1 MIRSLFSL
9 CVAVL
14 LYASWHAPAAGAAT
28 TSLSRPS
35 QQHQVW
41 FKGTQYELNVYR
53 IYGRRP
59 GKTMLI
65 IGGIQG
71 DEPGGF
77 LSADLY
83 VDTHLNRGD
92 LIVIPRANFKSVILY
107 QRGPDGDMNR
117 QFHKR
122 HNGTLQPSF
131 IGVVQVIQDL
141 MAESDIF
148 LNLHDGRGFYHPTYL
163 DENRNP
169 QRFGQSIV
177 IDTNEF
183 ICRDTGKK
191 IELAATAAQV
201 LTDINDRIENTEHQ
215 LHLFN
220 TRTDI
225 GTDYIASEMKKT
237 ATWFALTQHCIPS
250 FGIES
255 SKDLPTTELK
265 VRYHNDAINAF
276 MAHYGIMPDFPPLL
290 LPPPTWSYLLFSI
303 NDEIKTVFPGKQIF
317 ARPGDIISIKHV
329 EANYQRGITCDL
341 KNIGN
346 MNDLGHDF
354 VLTSPTKLVIRKD
367 QRVIGTIDIL
377 LVADA
382 EKSVAGWQLAL
393 TVNGKNFTISD
404 KNTLTL
410 RRKDIVI
417 LKRAYN
423 SADVGST
430 PLLNFKGFVPS
441 DVNINTGDDGN
452 HPIVL
457 DDSLM
462 KRFSVGGNGRR
473 WPIVATKNGTT
484 VAHFYIETE

>member
-1 MIRSLFSL
+1 MIRSLLSL
-9 CVAVL
+9 CAAISL
-14 LYASWHAPAAGAAT
+14 CASCPAAAADAAT
-28 TSLSRPS
+28 SLTRPS
-35 QQHQVW
+35 QQHHVW
-41 FKGTQYELNVYR
+41 FKGSPYELNVYR

-83 VDTHLNRGD
+83 VDMRLNRGD
-92 LIVIPRANFKSVILY
+92 LIVIPRANLKSVILY

-131 IGVVQVIQDL
+131 TGVVQVIQDL

-148 LNLHDGRGFYHPTYL
+148 LNLHDGRGFYHPTYMN
-163 DENRNP
+163 EHRNP
-169 QRFGQSIV
+169 KRFGQSIV
-177 IDTNEF
+177 IDTDEF
-183 ICRDTGKK
+183 LCRDTGKK

-201 LTDINDRIENTEHQ
+201 ITDINDRIEEPKHH
-215 LHLFN
+215 LRLFN
-220 TRTDI
+220 TRTDT
-225 GTDYIASEMKKT
+225 GKDYIASEMKKT

-276 MAHYGIMPDFPPLL
+276 MAHYGIMPEFPPLL

-317 ARPGDIISIKHV
+317 ARSGDLISIKHV
-329 EANYQRGITCDL
+329 EANYQRGVTCDL
-341 KNIGN
+341 ENIGN

-367 QRVIGTIDIL
+367 QRVIGTIDVL
-377 LVADA
+377 LVAD
-382 EKSVAGWQLAL
+382 EKKSIAGWRLAL
-393 TVNGKNFTISD
+393 TVNGKNFEISD
-404 KNTLTL
+404 KNTLTV
-410 RRKDIVI
+410 RRKDIVV

-423 SADVGST
+423 SSSTGSA
-430 PLLNFKGFVPS
+430 PLLNFKGFVPPAVS
-441 DVNINTGDDGN
+441 INTGDDGN
-452 HPIVL
+452 HPIIL
-457 DDSLM
+457 DDSLLQ
-462 KRFSVGGNGRR
+462 RHSVNGNGRR
-473 WPIVATKNGTT
+473 WPVIATQNNST
-484 VAHFYIETE
+484 VARFYIETE